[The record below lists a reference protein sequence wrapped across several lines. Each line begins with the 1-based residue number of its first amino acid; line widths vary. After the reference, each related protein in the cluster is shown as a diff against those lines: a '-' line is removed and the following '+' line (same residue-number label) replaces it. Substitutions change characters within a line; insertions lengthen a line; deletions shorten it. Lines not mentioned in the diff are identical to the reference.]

1 MIFYI
6 VLLIILIIY
15 ILFNN
20 IESFIPDNKN
30 DKDNSNS
37 YNLKNIFT
45 TRYHEKSDDIIKKNP
60 FLNKVYYFNTETQQ
74 IEHIPRTEYKSYTTY
89 NPPNTFK
96 YGPETYVP
104 SYSDSVHLSLNT
116 PTPKP
121 NHIYKDWDKT
131 KFSTDK
137 TTINDITLLFKNIIN
152 TNLSILQKKLK
163 NTLDYLKSE
172 NN

>member
-1 MIFYI
+1 MNLYIAIF
-6 VLLIILIIY
+6 IILIIY
-15 ILFNN
+15 IFFNN
-20 IESFIPDNKN
+20 IETFTTKN
-30 DKDNSNS
+30 DDEKDSQS
-37 YNLKNIFT
+37 YDLKNIFT

-74 IEHIPRTEYKSYTTY
+74 IEHIPRTKYKSYTTY

-116 PTPKP
+116 PNPKP

-137 TTINDITLLFKNIIN
+137 TTVNDITLLFKNIIN